1 MSFLVSKPRPS
12 SSDYEKITH
21 SDDREDSDT
30 LPTVTSYLHLKPAQ
44 SSQTLDKDLVLRR
57 IRHRKRVNKVRNLF
71 QTLVSSPF
79 STTDSVRVQEKKW
92 VDDAFA
98 AP

>member
-1 MSFLVSKPRPS
+1 MSFLVSKPQPS
-12 SSDYEKITH
+12 SSDSEKITN

-30 LPTVTSYLHLKPAQ
+30 LLTVTSYLHLKPAQ

-57 IRHRKRVNKVRNLF
+57 IRHRKRVNK
-71 QTLVSSPF
+71 
-79 STTDSVRVQEKKW
+79 EKKW